1 MKEIQESH
9 ATKLELKI
17 RRNNILED
25 SFDEI
30 KKIKLGRPSK
40 KKKLRNF
47 GHMSNHT

>member
-40 KKKLRNF
+40 KKLQNF

>member
-30 KKIKLGRPSK
+30 KKIKLGRPS
-40 KKKLRNF
+40 F
-47 GHMSNHT
+47 EI